1 MLEVLLLCLHP
12 QSPSEAGM
20 YSSARARFC
29 SMLGGRRAC
38 RKRHGR
44 QAARPELGM
53 KAGTVHTIHVVFC
66 FLIPS
71 LHAEKKRG

>member
-1 MLEVLLLCLHP
+1 MLEVLLLCLHS
-12 QSPSEAGM
+12 QSQSEARM
-20 YSSARARFC
+20 CSSARARSC

-38 RKRHGR
+38 RKRHSR
-44 QAARPELGM
+44 QAARLELRM
-53 KAGTVHTIHVVFC
+53 NAGTVHAIHVVFC